1 MNMCDYSQDIL
12 SLNRIKD
19 VARKVAEKYH
29 AAEVFLFGSYARID
43 EKPMTLTGAGRE
55 YPCF

>member
-1 MNMCDYSQDIL
+1 MCDYSQDIL